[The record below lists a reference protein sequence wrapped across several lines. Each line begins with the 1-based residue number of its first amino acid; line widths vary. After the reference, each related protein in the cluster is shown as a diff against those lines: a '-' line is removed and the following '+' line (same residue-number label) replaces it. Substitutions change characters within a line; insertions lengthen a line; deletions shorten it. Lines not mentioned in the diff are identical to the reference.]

1 MKSLLLQYAFQ
12 GKQHG
17 ESQVC
22 TYWNKKL
29 KNKTVFLK
37 PKWNIHILFLISRSY
52 KIYYFTSRTKM
63 KVKTTDIVAKGTV
76 TGSAAS
82 H

>member
-1 MKSLLLQYAFQ
+1 MENPK
-12 GKQHG
+12 
-17 ESQVC
+17 C
-22 TYWNKKL
+22 TYYEIKL
-29 KNKTVFLK
+29 GKNETEFLK
-37 PKWNIHILFLISRSY
+37 PKQNIHILFLILRRH
-52 KIYYFTSRTKM
+52 KVYYFTSRTKM